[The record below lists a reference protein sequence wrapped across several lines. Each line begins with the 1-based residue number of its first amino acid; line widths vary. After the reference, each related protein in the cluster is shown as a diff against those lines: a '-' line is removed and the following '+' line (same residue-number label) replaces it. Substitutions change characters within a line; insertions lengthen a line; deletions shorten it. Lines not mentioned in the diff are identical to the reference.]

1 MGLAQTI
8 FNSIKEKYF
17 SVWDIIS
24 LIEQKPNN
32 DLFDIG
38 LFLGHINIEEHISIY
53 VRDKFY
59 NLHEIDPNFNRNPLG
74 EIIDCLMDI
83 IPFDSDEEQQKG
95 RMKVRSKADM
105 LFFSKQ
111 DIYNFKPI
119 MDLGI
124 IEKPQT
130 QVVTLQ
136 SVQES
141 RPDKYKF
148 FLYKQPLFSIDEC
161 ACIISDYDPLEIQ
174 KYPHNDIDEIAPDYS
189 RAYSFISAA
198 IEANKLNVFNYK
210 VDADDFREYLA
221 SENIIIAGFNDQI
234 AEPLYTEPTQ
244 AHAEFEKIN
253 ASLELDLAIEKTKV
267 KKLNEEIDHL
277 KAEIAKWEAS
287 QAVQQ
292 DCLLS
297 QIFDESATERYAP
310 DLALSIKLWEHI
322 YITNPKSDSHTNKA
336 IKWLKN
342 NTGYEV
348 SKKAGSA
355 SKIREITTPFVSWG
369 NLRDKNYKK

>member
-53 VRDKFY
+53 IRDKFY
-59 NLHEIDPNFNRNPLG
+59 NLHEVDLNYNGNPLG

-83 IPFDSDEEQQKG
+83 MPFDSDEEQQKG

-124 IEKPQT
+124 IE
-130 QVVTLQ
+130 
-136 SVQES
+136 
-141 RPDKYKF
+141 
-148 FLYKQPLFSIDEC
+148 
-161 ACIISDYDPLEIQ
+161 
-174 KYPHNDIDEIAPDYS
+174 
-189 RAYSFISAA
+189 
-198 IEANKLNVFNYK
+198 
-210 VDADDFREYLA
+210 
-221 SENIIIAGFNDQI
+221 GFNEQI
-234 AEPLYTEPTQ
+234 AEPLYREPTQ
-244 AHAEFEKIN
+244 AYAEFEKIN
-253 ASLELDLAIEKTKV
+253 ASLELDLAIEKNKV
-267 KKLNEEIDHL
+267 EKLNEEVDHL
-277 KAEIAKWEAS
+277 KAEIAKLEAA

-297 QIFDESATERYAP
+297 QIFDESTTERYAP

-322 YITNPKSDSHTNKA
+322 YITHPKSDSHSNKA
-336 IKWLKN
+336 IKWLEN

-348 SKKAGSA
+348 NKKTGSA
-355 SKIREITTPFVSWG
+355 SKIREITTPFLNWG

>member
-53 VRDKFY
+53 IRDKFY
-59 NLHEIDPNFNRNPLG
+59 NLHEVDLNYNGNPLG

-83 IPFDSDEEQQKG
+83 MPFDSDEEQQNG
-95 RMKVRSKADM
+95 RSEVRSKSEH
-105 LFFSKQ
+105 LFFAKQ
-111 DIYNFKPI
+111 DIYNFNPI
-119 MDLGI
+119 MDLGF
-124 IEKPQT
+124 IEKPAT
-130 QVVTLQ
+130 QVVKVQ
-136 SVQES
+136 SIQEVELND
-141 RPDKYKF
+141 RRKF
-148 FLYKQPLFSIDEC
+148 FLYKQHLFSINEC

-189 RAYSFISAA
+189 RAYSFIGSA

-234 AEPLYTEPTQ
+234 AEPLYKKPTQ
-244 AHAEFEKIN
+244 ARAEFEKIN
-253 ASLELDLAIEKTKV
+253 ASLELDLAIEKNKV
-267 KKLNEEIDHL
+267 EKLNEEISHL
-277 KAEIAKWEAS
+277 KAHIAELESKKMQYPQKENAINEDKINIANSDLLLIAALMTTLRSEIKVKGKNS
-287 QAVQQ
+287 QAKVLQR
-292 DCLLS
+292 
-297 QIFDESATERYAP
+297 IEDEHG
-310 DLALSIKLWEHI
+310 SIKGLS
-322 YITNPKSDSHTNKA
+322 KSRTEKVLASANSLYKA
-336 IKWLKN
+336 LIN
-342 NTGYEV
+342 NQM
-348 SKKAGSA
+348 K
-355 SKIREITTPFVSWG
+355 
-369 NLRDKNYKK
+369 